1 MKKQPWSPADATE
14 IIRKISNGRG
24 QVAFTRHASERMRKR
39 RLIMGDVLYVLKN
52 GFVHDEPVECE
63 KTPGFFKYAI
73 ESTTPNSNGRTV
85 RVIVIPD
92 PARGG
97 ALKIVTVM
105 WKD

>member
-14 IIRKISNGRG
+14 IIRNIARGRG
-24 QVAFTRHASERMRKR
+24 QTALTRHASERMRER
-39 RLIMGDVLYVLKN
+39 GLIMGDVLYVLKN

-63 KTPGFFKYAI
+63 RTQGFFRYAI